1 VDNSSRR
8 ACGRVQFCVCIR
20 AQLWWYVCCWSEV
33 ASSGFLSGFLHKQRP
48 WVGGLP
54 PPLLLLLGTLSQ
66 RSFTSTSSRHA
77 DVDSFTHSVCV
88 CAHTHTSLL
97 VLARASAH
105 IHNRTHTYRPV
116 VVQGYDADGPRFMMK
131 VLLQGISV
139 NLFRGKEVQEA
150 YKKAIQQLPRV
161 SLASRHTTKT
171 KNKTHTNNCL
181 AQPSPQNT
189 KHKKN
194 RNNYHA

>member
-1 VDNSSRR
+1 MW
-8 ACGRVQFCVCIR
+8 ACTILRLYTCAAFMLC
-20 AQLWWYVCCWSEV
+20 L
-33 ASSGFLSGFLHKQRP
+33 LL
-48 WVGGLP
+48 VGGGIIGVLVWFFTQTKALGGGLA

-88 CAHTHTSLL
+88 RAHTHTSLL

-139 NLFRGKEVQEA
+139 NLFRGKEVQQA

-161 SLASRHTTKT
+161 SLASRQTTK
-171 KNKTHTNNCL
+171 KKKCL
-181 AQPSPQNT
+181 A
-189 KHKKN
+189 
-194 RNNYHA
+194 